1 MSLFKYKYLRINRDI
16 CEDYRVFGL
25 YIIEFSFLL
34 SYLIIK
40 GLVFNSYSF

>member
-1 MSLFKYKYLRINRDI
+1 MSLFEYKYLRINRDI
-16 CEDYRVFGL
+16 YKDYRVFDL
-25 YIIEFSFLL
+25 YIIKFSFLL